1 MAPELGE
8 VSPITSDGSRVFVEI
23 IDSRTDKTTDE
34 INVGLISVENVD
46 DSHSKF
52 FAEALPSYY
61 ETALGSFKTQGAIGT
76 DGRDG
81 FVITSMVTDRIG
93 ASGLP

>member
-1 MAPELGE
+1 MNIRDSDIGSNHYKLALGE

-52 FAEALPSYY
+52 LPK
-61 ETALGSFKTQGAIGT
+61 LCLL
-76 DGRDG
+76 
-81 FVITSMVTDRIG
+81 ITKRRSAPLKLKERSAQTGVTV
-93 ASGLP
+93 L